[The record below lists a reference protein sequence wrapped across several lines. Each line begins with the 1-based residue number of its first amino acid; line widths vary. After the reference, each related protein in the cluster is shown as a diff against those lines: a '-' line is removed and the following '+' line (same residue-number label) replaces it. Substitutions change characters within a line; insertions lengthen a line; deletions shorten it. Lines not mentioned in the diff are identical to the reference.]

1 MMSIK
6 EILYRLVSVQSDT
19 GTRKEL
25 KMADTLYKLMKENRY
40 FKNHP
45 EYYGRYLYEDVMDRP
60 VVWALKP
67 GKTKKTVILLGHYDA
82 VELGPYG
89 KLKDDALDPVKLKQR
104 LRNSS
109 IEDEQL
115 RKDLEDDDWEFGRGM
130 ADMKAGLA
138 INLSFV
144 LSEKEYDATL
154 LFVSVPDEENLS
166 SGARQAV
173 HLYQELQ
180 EKHDLHY
187 EIALLDEPETK
198 DSHDIKTIQVFEGSF
213 GKIMP
218 VVLTKGVL
226 SHVANIS
233 QGLNSAY
240 MLAEIVRRIE
250 INPDFVT
257 HSLGQ
262 TTTLPTTLMMQ
273 DLKTTYD
280 VSTPQYSAASFNILF
295 VDSKKPLDF
304 LGLIQKNV
312 EQALHAVTKKYQQS
326 FEVMAEAGN
335 VKEDQMIE
343 TSALILTIEE
353 AEEKLQAKQTNFKQ
367 TKQTAMKRLNEEILA
382 GTITIQE
389 AGLIYLKE
397 LVEQLETNQPVVII
411 GFVPPY
417 YPAVTNR
424 KVNKKKDSLLEGVT
438 DLVKESFGGT
448 IKSAGYM
455 SNVCDISYL
464 MNASPKE
471 DRQFLN
477 HLALSPEI
485 YDIPVEEIA
494 ELNIPVFMIGPTSR
508 DIHEIGERVFM
519 PDVEKRIPLV
529 IEKVIENVGK
539 K

>member
-1 MMSIK
+1 MLSIK

-25 KMADTLYKLMKENRY
+25 KMADTLYKLIKENRY

-89 KLKDDALDPVKLKQR
+89 KLKDDALNPVKLKQR
-104 LRNSS
+104 LCNSS

-180 EKHDLHY
+180 EKYDLHY

-240 MLAEIVRRIE
+240 MLAEIIRRIE

-335 VKEDQMIE
+335 VKEDQMID
-343 TSALILTIEE
+343 TSALVLTIEE

-382 GTITIQE
+382 GTTTIQE
-389 AGLIYLKE
+389 AGLVYLKE
-397 LVEQLETNQPVVII
+397 LVEQLETNQPVVML

-424 KVNKKKDSLLEGVT
+424 KVDKKKTV
-438 DLVKESFGGT
+438 
-448 IKSAGYM
+448 Y
-455 SNVCDISYL
+455 
-464 MNASPKE
+464 
-471 DRQFLN
+471 
-477 HLALSPEI
+477 
-485 YDIPVEEIA
+485 
-494 ELNIPVFMIGPTSR
+494 
-508 DIHEIGERVFM
+508 
-519 PDVEKRIPLV
+519 
-529 IEKVIENVGK
+529 
-539 K
+539 

>member
-1 MMSIK
+1 MQSIK

-19 GTRKEL
+19 GTSKEL
-25 KMADTLYKLMKENRY
+25 KMADMIYKLIKENKY
-40 FKNHP
+40 FEEHP
-45 EYYGRYLYEDVMDRP
+45 EYSGKYLYEDIMDRP

-67 GKTKKTVILLGHYDA
+67 GKTNKTIILLGHYDV

-89 KLKDDALDPVKLKQR
+89 KLKDVALDPVRLKQK
-104 LRNSS
+104 LHNSS

-115 RKDLEDDDWEFGRGM
+115 RKDLNDDDWEFGRGM

-144 LSEKEYDATL
+144 LSETDYDATL

-166 SGARQAV
+166 SGSRQAV
-173 HLYQELQ
+173 HLYQKLQ
-180 EKHDLHY
+180 EKFDLDY
-187 EIALLDEPETK
+187 VITLLDEPETK
-198 DSHDIKTIQVFEGSF
+198 DNDDIKTIQIFEGSF
-213 GKIMP
+213 GKLLPI
-218 VVLTKGVL
+218 VLTKGVL

-233 QGLNSAY
+233 EGLNSSY
-240 MLAEIVRRIE
+240 MLAEILRHIE

-295 VDSKKPLDF
+295 VDSKKPADF
-304 LGLIQKNV
+304 LSLIQKNV
-312 EQALHAVTKKYQQS
+312 KQALDVVTERYQRS
-326 FEVMAEAGN
+326 FEVMVEAGN
-335 VKEDQMIE
+335 VKKSQMLD
-343 TSALILTIEE
+343 TSALVLTIEE
-353 AEEKLQAKQTNFKQ
+353 AEERLQAKQSNFIQKKQ
-367 TKQTAMKRLNEEILA
+367 AIMEQLNEEIQT
-382 GTITIQE
+382 GKTTIQE
-389 AGLIYLKE
+389 AGVFYLKE
-397 LVEQLETNQPVVII
+397 LIEQLETNRPVVMI

-417 YPAVTNR
+417 YPAVTNK
-424 KVNKKKDSLLEGVT
+424 KVDKERDYLLDGVA
-438 DLVKESFGGT
+438 DLVEQSFGGT
-448 IKSAGYM
+448 IKTASYM

-464 MNASPKE
+464 MNSNPKE

-477 HLALSPEI
+477 HLALSTKI

-519 PDVEKRIPLV
+519 PDVEERIPLV
-529 IEKVIENVGK
+529 IEKIIKNVGK